1 MSATIWSTG
10 GLSSV
15 WQPDHLQ
22 LLVLPQYPLLPELL
36 QLSGNGGVDGLQS
49 DWVPV
54 IHMHCATLKSQLSWR
69 KRMIHYTEEQLVM
82 CAIELWITV

>member
-69 KRMIHYTEEQLVM
+69 KRMIHYTEELVV
-82 CAIELWITV
+82 CAIELRITV